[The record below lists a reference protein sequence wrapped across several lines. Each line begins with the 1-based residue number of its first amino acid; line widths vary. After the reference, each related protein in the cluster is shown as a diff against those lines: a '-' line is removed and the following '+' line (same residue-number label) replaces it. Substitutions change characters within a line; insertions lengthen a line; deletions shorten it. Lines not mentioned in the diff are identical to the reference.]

1 MLEIPSTLFVRGR
14 FKLKSQANHENL
26 KKTCFIVF
34 FFNLWLYSLL
44 LYDYLIMAVKVK
56 HNFEKVGPTLWIAFH
71 RKINKSVL
79 DLVYF

>member
-1 MLEIPSTLFVRGR
+1 
-14 FKLKSQANHENL
+14 
-26 KKTCFIVF
+26 
-34 FFNLWLYSLL
+34 
-44 LYDYLIMAVKVK
+44 MAVKVK